1 MDLVLQTGGS
11 TSVLLVF
18 FFVCLSTSLSLYLHS
33 TCTAMVSVLLPCEL
47 VAVHLYSPPSCPVVS
62 SVAVHSMKTSRVVGW
77 MREWREFRYCRSL
90 LGRQIACDDH
100 MATPAWDVLQ
110 EASPARLTHVSQPG
124 LEEVLR
130 EAGRLLRPA
139 VALAVGS

>member
-1 MDLVLQTGGS
+1 MVILNMGS
-11 TSVLLVF
+11 SYSVVVKHFGVQQWIMELFREVGLDQRVE
-18 FFVCLSTSLSLYLHS
+18 SL
-33 TCTAMVSVLLPCEL
+33 A
-47 VAVHLYSPPSCPVVS
+47 PP
-62 SVAVHSMKTSRVVGW
+62 

-124 LEEVLR
+124 LEGVLR
-130 EAGRLLRPA
+130 EARILRTIDHPSVIRFIDIFEDEERLFLSAAGVR
-139 VALAVGS
+139 VAHVAR